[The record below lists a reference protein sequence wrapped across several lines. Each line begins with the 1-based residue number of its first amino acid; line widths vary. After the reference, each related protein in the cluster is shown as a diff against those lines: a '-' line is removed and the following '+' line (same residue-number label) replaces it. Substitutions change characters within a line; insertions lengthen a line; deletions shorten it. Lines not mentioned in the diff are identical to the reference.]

1 MHHLSITAI
10 GQDRPGIVAAVTRVL
25 LEQGCNLADCSMAL
39 LGGQFAMIIL
49 LEAPDALAAP
59 GLAKALNEA
68 ERSLGLRVHVQPAS
82 PTPVSSAARPFV
94 LSVYGADHPGIVY
107 RVTAALA
114 ARNANV
120 TGLVSRVTAGDLYT
134 VVLDLDLPQG
144 LDADRLGADLR
155 AMADEEGVDVA
166 LRSAEVDSL

>member
-10 GQDRPGIVAAVTRVL
+10 GCDHPGIVAAVTGVL

-49 LEAPDALAAP
+49 LEAPDSLDAAHLAES
-59 GLAKALNEA
+59 LETV
-68 ERSLGLRVHVQPAS
+68 ERSLDLRVHVQPAS
-82 PTPVSSAARPFV
+82 TTAGSSAARPFV

-114 ARNANV
+114 ACGVNV
-120 TGLVSRVTAGDLYT
+120 TGLVSRVTGEDLYT
-134 VVLDLDLPQG
+134 VVLDLDFPEG

-155 AMADEEGVDVA
+155 AMANDAGLDIA
-166 LRSAEVDSL
+166 LRPAEVDAL